1 MKGENLKIALEKKG
15 ISQRELADILGCSV
29 NTVWRWCND
38 KQEVSD
44 KIKKKLSEILD
55 VSVSYLMGESGD
67 FFLKIF
73 DRKNL
78 PKELASFFGVT
89 GQEPLNVT
97 DSPDE
102 REDAGRDGVS
112 VKPAFESGFP
122 KSGLPDNRIIIE
134 TGSGKNKKRYI
145 LPATPESY
153 NFLKQLESEHEISP
167 EKSEMLK
174 IMEGMTQEEL
184 RVMFDFISTKRV

>member
-1 MKGENLKIALEKKG
+1 
-15 ISQRELADILGCSV
+15 
-29 NTVWRWCND
+29 
-38 KQEVSD
+38 
-44 KIKKKLSEILD
+44 
-55 VSVSYLMGESGD
+55 MGESGD

-97 DSPDE
+97 DLLDE
-102 REDAGRDGVS
+102 QEDAGRDSAS
-112 VKPAFESGFP
+112 VKPNFESGFP
-122 KSGLPDNRIIIE
+122 KSRLPDNKIIIE

-153 NFLKQLESEHEISP
+153 NFLKQLESEHEISQ
-167 EKSEMLK
+167 EKLEMLK

-184 RVMFDFISTKRV
+184 KNMFDFISTKKI